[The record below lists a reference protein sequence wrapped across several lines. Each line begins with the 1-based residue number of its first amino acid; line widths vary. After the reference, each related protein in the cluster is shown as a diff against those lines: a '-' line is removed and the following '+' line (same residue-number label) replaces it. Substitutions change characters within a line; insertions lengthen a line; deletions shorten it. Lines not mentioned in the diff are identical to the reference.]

1 MTANDAALA
10 EIIEEARRL
19 SGLIDRGVEALRQS
33 AEALAIAEQ
42 EYRKAKAKAW
52 LVAAGDL
59 AREREANV
67 DSRTADL
74 RMARD
79 LAEGTRQAALE
90 ALRSR
95 RSQLDAVRSI
105 LSATRADIELAR

>member
-1 MTANDAALA
+1 MPANDAALA
-10 EIIEEARRL
+10 EIIDEARRL
-19 SGLIDRGVEALRQS
+19 SALIDRGVDALRQS
-33 AEALAIAEQ
+33 AEALAVAERD
-42 EYRKAKAKAW
+42 YRHAKAKAW
-52 LVAAGDL
+52 LRAEGEL

-67 DSRTADL
+67 DSRTAEL

-95 RSQLDAVRSI
+95 RSQLDALRSI
-105 LSATRADIELAR
+105 LSATRADMELAR